1 MIEWAIMYV
10 RRIKTR
16 SSTCFQ
22 IGKKENGR
30 FVLIKHV
37 GGASKPEQI
46 EMLRLKAR
54 EELNRLKFTNQM
66 ALFVSLNVPN
76 QAKLTNWH
84 ITGFHQVF
92 GHVYD
97 SIGFPQ
103 NHLRDLTIARIA
115 YPRSKLAT
123 VRYLDQ
129 YLGVKL
135 AIDPA
140 YRFLDTLNK
149 DELTKIAFD
158 FVKKKNGNS
167 MALVFYDVTTLYFE
181 TSDEDDL
188 RKKGYSKDHKH
199 DLPQIVIGLFVDKD
213 GYPFDFDFYDGKT
226 FEGHTFPTAVEALT
240 RKYQFADLVV
250 VADAGMLSEQNINFL
265 ETMKLSYIVGA
276 RLKGMSE
283 KFKRQI
289 FDHNFNQ
296 NCIQEISVTSSTSNP
311 GKVFASPIPTP
322 TIKRLIVEY
331 SDKRA
336 KKDKF
341 NREKLVKVL
350 EAKIASKKPLTK
362 RSKYLLVQ
370 GKDRVLGIDQDKIN
384 LDQRHDGLKG
394 YWTNL
399 QTKTK
404 PQEVIDQYHNLWQ
417 VEKAFRMSKSD
428 LLERP
433 IFHRKEKRIAG
444 HLLIC
449 FSSLLV
455 MKETERLLK
464 QINLSL
470 AKSIEVLGKVGQGEV
485 MVGKFKLPV
494 DSELSQEAQTIFNKI
509 LGH

>member
-1 MIEWAIMYV
+1 MFV
-10 RRIKTR
+10 RKTKTR
-16 SSTCFQ
+16 KSTCFQ
-22 IGKKENGR
+22 IGNR
-30 FVLIKHV
+30 INRQFVLIKHV
-37 GGASKPEQI
+37 GGSSDPDEIKLLHQKALAEC
-46 EMLRLKAR
+46 ERLKLEAR
-54 EELNRLKFTNQM
+54 PT
-66 ALFVSLNVPN
+66 LFPLTKEKE
-76 QAKLTNWH
+76 QAKLVDWR
-84 ITGFHQVF
+84 ITGFHQAF
-92 GHVYD
+92 GLIYD
-97 SIGFPQ
+97 RIGFPQ
-103 NHLRDLTIARIA
+103 NHLRDLTVARIA

-123 VRYLDQ
+123 ARYLGQ
-129 YLGVKL
+129 YLGISLSEDK
-135 AIDPA
+135 I

-149 DELTKIAFD
+149 DELTQIAFN
-158 FVKKKNGNS
+158 FVKKKNDNS

-181 TSDEDDL
+181 ANDEDNF
-188 RKKGYSKDHKH
+188 RKKGYSKDHKN

-226 FEGHTFPTAVEALT
+226 FEGHTFSVAVNSLVK
-240 RKYQFADLVV
+240 KYQLNNLVV

-265 ETMKLSYIVGA
+265 ERLKLNYIVGA

-283 KFKRQI
+283 KFKTQI
-289 FDHNFNQ
+289 FNYDFTKVSVH
-296 NCIQEISVTSSTSNP
+296 EISVSGNAANQNT
-311 GKVFASPIPTP
+311 
-322 TIKRLIVEY
+322 KRLIIDY
-331 SDKRA
+331 SEKRA

-341 NREKLVKVL
+341 NREKLVGVL

-370 GKDRVLGIDQDKIN
+370 GKDQILGIDQVKIS

-399 QTKTK
+399 KTGIK
-404 PQEVIDQYHNLWQ
+404 PDQVIDQYHNLWK

-464 QINLSL
+464 EINISLSR
-470 AKSIEVLGKVGQGEV
+470 SIELLGKIGQGE
-485 MVGKFKLPV
+485 MRLGKITMPIESDLNPET
-494 DSELSQEAQTIFNKI
+494 DQILNHI